1 MGART
6 PARRNVPTTRV
17 SRAALGAKRSRRY
30 VLKLYIA
37 GVNRKSTEAIRTIT
51 GFCDDF
57 LKGRYQLAIID
68 TYQLPALARAE
79 QIIAV
84 PTLIREHPLPLKR
97 IIGSLADLDTLLVGL
112 DRRPGS

>member
-17 SRAALGAKRSRRY
+17 PRAALRTKRSRRY
-30 VLKLYIA
+30 VLKLYVA
-37 GVNRKSTEAIRTIT
+37 GVSRKSTKAIKITT
-51 GFCDDF
+51 GFCDEH

-68 TYQLPALARAE
+68 IFLQPALARAE

-84 PTLIREHPLPLKR
+84 PTLVREHPLPLKR
-97 IIGSLADLDTLLVGL
+97 LIGSLADLDTLLVGQ
-112 DRRPGS
+112 DRPRS